1 MEGTTVKREELQ
13 ELQELQNKTTEVSLP
28 EIEIKARMQPLSKK
42 LAISGQAKI
51 ELLQL
56 LQLLQLLPLAP
67 PNSCLD

>member
-1 MEGTTVKREELQ
+1 VEGTTVKREELQ

-28 EIEIKARMQPLSKK
+28 EIEIEARMQPLSKK

-56 LQLLQLLPLAP
+56 LPLAP